1 MSNRRDGRNLA
12 HVLLVDDNPGDTRLL
27 TEALRNRR
35 IRSQIHIVGNA
46 REALDFLRRQG
57 AHASAPRP
65 DLILLDLNLPGQSG
79 TELLAEVKGD
89 AELRHIPVVV
99 LTASTNVADVRR
111 SYDLHANCYITKPLK
126 LEDFLRVV
134 WGVEEFWLNVATLVP

>member
-1 MSNRRDGRNLA
+1 MSSGRDGTA

-27 TEALRNRR
+27 TEALRDRR

-46 REALDFLRRQG
+46 REALDFLRHRGDQ
-57 AHASAPRP
+57 AAAPRP
-65 DLILLDLNLPGQSG
+65 NLILLDLNLPGQNGS
-79 TELLAEVKGD
+79 ELLAELKED
-89 AELRHIPVVV
+89 AELRRIPVVV

-111 SYDLHANCYITKPLK
+111 SYDLHANCYVTKPLK

-134 WGVEEFWLNVATLVP
+134 WAVEDFWLNVATLVP